1 MITLRL
7 DQQTELLLKTTA
19 EQLGLSRS
27 ELIRQSILEYL
38 SRLSPPSAWETGQ
51 HLFGR
56 CSSGCGDLSAR
67 RKELVKEKIWA
78 KRTCNES

>member
-7 DQQTELLLKTTA
+7 DQQTELLLKNTA
-19 EQLGLSRS
+19 EQLGLSKS
-27 ELIRQSILEYL
+27 DLIRQSILEYL
-38 SRLSPPSAWETGQ
+38 SKISPPSAWETGQ

-67 RKELVKEKIWA
+67 RKELVKEKIRA
-78 KRTCNES
+78 KRT

>member
-7 DQQTELLLKTTA
+7 DQQTEQLLKNTA

-27 ELIRQSILEYL
+27 ELIRQSIQEYL
-38 SRLSPPSAWETGQ
+38 SRLSPPSAWKTGQ

-67 RKELVKEKIWA
+67 RKELVKEKIRA

>member
-7 DQQTELLLKTTA
+7 DQQTEQLLKNTA
-19 EQLGLSRS
+19 EQLGLSKS

-38 SRLSPPSAWETGQ
+38 SKISPPSAWETGQ

-56 CSSGCGDLSAR
+56 GSSGCGDLSAR
-67 RKELVKEKIWA
+67 RKELVKEKIRA
-78 KRTCNES
+78 KKRA